1 MEQPK
6 IKWTKKGVTAPKKR
20 EYSEFAHQRAVVA
33 WMRLQHPHLAR
44 LMTLGSFG
52 ENIGQRRMGELK
64 LLGLTPGHCDLVLY
78 IPRLG
83 FSGLHIEM
91 KKPGG
96 KVAPHQK
103 EIHTL
108 LRQQNYKVEVCY
120 SSDDA
125 INILKEYLSSAIVS

>member
-1 MEQPK
+1 MEMPKPKWSSRAQPK
-6 IKWTKKGVTAPKKR
+6 PRT
-20 EYSEFAHQRAVVA
+20 YSEAAHQRAVVA
-33 WMRLQHPHLAR
+33 WFRMQYPQLKR

-52 ENIGQRRMGELK
+52 ENIGQRRMKELK
-64 LLGLTPGHCDLVLY
+64 ALGLEPGHTDLVLY
-78 IPRLG
+78 VARSSYNSLM
-83 FSGLHIEM
+83 IEM

-120 SSDDA
+120 SSDEA
-125 INILKEYLSSAIVS
+125 ISVLKEYLSSAIVS